1 MDASPTRITATS
13 LQCFKACGDTNR
25 KKCGNRNL
33 RPIDNALYRTSNQV
47 LGMET
52 MGTVSGK
59 PNCKPRCKNGRCADF
74 ADVAL
79 ESKDYCLD
87 HFIGNCYERLEM
99 FDPLI
104 RARSMEPSHS
114 LAARKFLQE
123 CSNRAVVVCFC
134 HTQLTNSDRPRLL
147 QILLWSEDLQRLL
160 RRPGI
165 QQPAEVA
172 QVATAL
178 Y

>member
-1 MDASPTRITATS
+1 MDVSPTRITATS
-13 LQCFKACGDTNR
+13 LQCLELCGDTIR

-47 LGMET
+47 LSMET
-52 MGTVSGK
+52 METVSGK
-59 PNCKPRCKNGRCADF
+59 PNCKPKCKNGRCADF

-87 HFIGNCYERLEM
+87 HFIGCCYERLEM

-104 RARSMEPSHS
+104 RARSMEPAQS
-114 LAARKFLQE
+114 LAAHKFLQE

-134 HTQLTNSDRPRLL
+134 HTRLTVSDRPRLL
-147 QILLWSEDLQRLL
+147 QILLWSEDLQRRL

-165 QQPAEVA
+165 QQPAEVT
-172 QVATAL
+172 QIETAL